1 MKSALF
7 HYTSCGLRNIWL
19 RNGYTRKDTAY
30 GEAVAIHDLDGLHR
44 VIGLYLVDH
53 KPRLSSTEVRF
64 LRIELDMSQ
73 KHLAQ
78 VLGVSE
84 VTLRGWEKYRTKITK
99 PADRLLRVLY
109 REHVDGDGTVRD
121 LVEQLG
127 DSNRDAHTM
136 KNIELEDAE
145 QGWTAKAA

>member
-1 MKSALF
+1 MF

-19 RNGYTRKDTAY
+19 RNGYTKKDTAY
-30 GEAVAIHDLDGLHR
+30 GKAVAIHDLDGLHR

-84 VTLRGWEKYRTKITK
+84 VTLRGWENYRTKITK

-109 REHVDGDGTVRD
+109 REHVAGDGTVRE

-127 DSNRDAHTM
+127 DANREMQGT
-136 KNIELEDAE
+136 KTIELEDAD
-145 QGWTAKAA
+145 QGWFAKAA